1 MRPSPVAQSVTWPSH
16 LMLDGPTQSAPPS
29 HPRNR
34 RVSAISRTPS
44 TSSRRTTSPRARR
57 EVGGAAPQ
65 VVHLDTGKLGGS
77 SASVPPSPLPKPPC
91 PSPPHPSPLCH
102 SSRRPPPR
110 SSLSLLHSLPLHT
123 FQNPAHATPHT
134 SLTTSLVSSLHH
146 SLLTTAA
153 PAPSMPSPPLAPP
166 LWPPATSCQ
175 QGSSWSHRCYCWMQM
190 ELMMA

>member
-1 MRPSPVAQSVTWPSH
+1 MLAAKRRGCLFWTPARPRRRSDPFCPAGYRTFGPLLGGAFRSFWARGVSEEVTPSRALKERLALAVPGVRPSPVAQSVTWPSH

-77 SASVPPSPLPKPPC
+77 SASVPPSLLPKPPC

-102 SSRRPPPR
+102 SSRRRPPR
-110 SSLSLLHSLPLHT
+110 SS
-123 FQNPAHATPHT
+123 
-134 SLTTSLVSSLHH
+134 
-146 SLLTTAA
+146 
-153 PAPSMPSPPLAPP
+153 
-166 LWPPATSCQ
+166 
-175 QGSSWSHRCYCWMQM
+175 
-190 ELMMA
+190 